1 MKEWDGAISEELSLI
16 RNALLNIVAEESV
29 VRCVMDPDMNDAQTL
44 FSCMSALERQMRQ
57 VPHIMDLVLYPVDSG
72 VACSAKTGV
81 TDFSNYSESE
91 MIRTYLDILLR
102 AIHISKEIGVL
113 LSL

>member
-1 MKEWDGAISEELSLI
+1 M
-16 RNALLNIVAEESV
+16 

-72 VACSAKTGV
+72 VVCSARTGV

-91 MIRTYLDILLR
+91 MIRTYLDTRELVYQKDQSFGYLWR
-102 AIHISKEIGVL
+102 NWTVSTVL
-113 LSL
+113 SASFFIRRTGRLAF